1 MKITELFERKPATI
15 LKEGIVHPEDSVWT
29 DGIAGARQAVAN
41 LAGMS
46 SGKELTTIKWDGF
59 PALIF
64 GRNVDGQLM
73 VMDKH
78 MFDKKSG
85 EGRVTSPEA
94 FKQYDINRGADRND
108 LYGKI
113 NVLWPALESIIPG
126 NFRGFYFGDLL
137 YAGRLQPIDGFY
149 TFKPNTV
156 TYRVPL
162 KMGAKPNPIAEK
174 ISSSIG
180 GIAVHTFIP
189 GIGEPDQPL
198 KGLGGLPA
206 DGNPIWFVS
215 GEMPVPKVT
224 IAPASQTAVTKTI
237 DQYDSAITD
246 FMSQLTTMK
255 AKGIIGLASKYIT
268 SKITAG
274 NFDHMLEGFYEYLNS
289 NLSPGANQKLLGGG
303 QGWLYK
309 EGRTGLAGMFAV
321 WVALYNFKL
330 EIKKQ
335 IDAQQAAS
343 GVQAFTGNDPG
354 HEGYVVGGGAD
365 KFKLIDRLGFSK
377 ANFAKNGT

>member
-1 MKITELFERKPATI
+1 
-15 LKEGIVHPEDSVWT
+15 
-29 DGIAGARQAVAN
+29 
-41 LAGMS
+41 
-46 SGKELTTIKWDGF
+46 
-59 PALIF
+59 
-64 GRNVDGQLM
+64 
-73 VMDKH
+73 
-78 MFDKKSG
+78 
-85 EGRVTSPEA
+85 
-94 FKQYDINRGADRND
+94 
-108 LYGKI
+108 
-113 NVLWPALESIIPG
+113 
-126 NFRGFYFGDLL
+126 
-137 YAGRLQPIDGFY
+137 
-149 TFKPNTV
+149 
-156 TYRVPL
+156 
-162 KMGAKPNPIAEK
+162 MGAKPNPIAEK

-377 ANFAKNGT
+377 ANFAKNG